1 MKNAIKDIL
10 KIPINLIRSINLENF
25 RTLQH
30 ALKTESPQ
38 QILQNFIRLI
48 KGEARGGIQKQNGIF
63 FCCDYAAILNDKLL
77 IAGWTISPN
86 DIESIAV
93 VLAES
98 NIGTTEYGRKRH
110 DIAAEYPD
118 IKGALLSGFNFEK
131 ELADLT
137 TEEEPKEKTDKIDKI
152 DKVWP
157 RKIDFIVKDKNGTIG
172 KFKAPLID
180 AQKEGQFN
188 HLLQLNQNEA
198 YRLFLDLNAP
208 TEQEIEQ
215 TKEAAQRLADKNQK
229 NQPTKPLI
237 SVIVP
242 VYNVEPQYL
251 DKCIESV
258 INQYYPNWEL
268 CLYDDASP
276 KQETVDALKKWK
288 DKLKQD
294 GTQDDRIKIK
304 LGKTNKGISLAS
316 NEAIAMAT
324 GEYIAL
330 LDHDDELTPD
340 ALYEV
345 AKTIETNK
353 QLDKQLDFIYS
364 DEDKLDDNGTRVE
377 PYFKPG
383 FNIDLL
389 RSNNYITHLS
399 VIRKSLGDQL
409 GWFRA
414 GYEGSQD
421 HDLIL
426 RIVDAT
432 ETSKIHHLPK
442 ILYHW
447 RKVAGSTAALYS
459 DKDYAWSAGKKA
471 LEDHL
476 QRHKIDGTVEK
487 GLRGGSFRI
496 KRAITN
502 SKDPQSLSEMVSII
516 IPFKDQQKL
525 LKQCVDSILQ
535 KTDYPNYEIILVS
548 NNSQEAVTLNY
559 ALELE
564 QKHPNIHFYEYNV
577 PFNYPEINNWAVQ
590 QTKGAY
596 ILLLNNDIEVINTDW
611 LSAMVEH
618 IQREEVA
625 AVGSKLLYADN
636 HIQHAGIVTGVGGIA
651 GHAFKHLHESL
662 LNVYPSMG
670 LIRNVSGCTAACLL
684 IKKQIYQE
692 VGGMDE
698 ENLKVAFND
707 VDLCLKIR
715 QKGHLIVYT
724 PYAKLYH
731 YESKSR
737 GYEDTREK
745 KERFFNE
752 TAFMKKKW
760 GSILTSDPYYNT
772 NLTLKREDFSLKLN
786 KE

>member
-1 MKNAIKDIL
+1 M
-10 KIPINLIRSINLENF
+10 
-25 RTLQH
+25 
-30 ALKTESPQ
+30 
-38 QILQNFIRLI
+38 
-48 KGEARGGIQKQNGIF
+48 
-63 FCCDYAAILNDKLL
+63 
-77 IAGWTISPN
+77 
-86 DIESIAV
+86 
-93 VLAES
+93 
-98 NIGTTEYGRKRH
+98 
-110 DIAAEYPD
+110 
-118 IKGALLSGFNFEK
+118 
-131 ELADLT
+131 
-137 TEEEPKEKTDKIDKI
+137 
-152 DKVWP
+152 
-157 RKIDFIVKDKNGTIG
+157 
-172 KFKAPLID
+172 ID

-208 TEQEIEQ
+208 TIQEIEQ
-215 TKEAAQRLADKNQK
+215 TKQAAQKLADKHKQVNQ
-229 NQPTKPLI
+229 PLI

-242 VYNVEPQYL
+242 VYNVEPEYL

-276 KQETVDALKKWK
+276 KQETVNVLKKWK
-288 DKLKQD
+288 DKLAQ
-294 GTQDDRIKIK
+294 GVEQDDRIKIK
-304 LGKTNKGISLAS
+304 LGTRNKGISLAS
-316 NEAIAMAT
+316 NEAIAMAI

-353 QLDKQLDFIYS
+353 QLDFIYS
-364 DEDKLDDNGTRVE
+364 DEDKLDDNGARVE
-377 PYFKPG
+377 PYFKPDL
-383 FNIDLL
+383 NIDLL

-432 ETSKIHHLPK
+432 EADKIHHLPK

-476 QRHKIDGTVEK
+476 KRNKIAGTVEK

-496 KRAITN
+496 RREIT
-502 SKDPQSLSEMVSII
+502 DPKNANQMVSII

-525 LKQCVDSILQ
+525 LKQCVNSILQ
-535 KTDYPNYEIILVS
+535 RTDYSNYEIILVS
-548 NNSQEAVTLNY
+548 NNSQEAATLNY
-559 ALELE
+559 AQELE
-564 QKHPNIHFYEYNV
+564 QKHQNIHFYEYNV

-590 QTKGAY
+590 KTKGAY

-618 IQREEVA
+618 IQREKVA
-625 AVGSKLLYADN
+625 AVGAKLLYADN

-698 ENLKVAFND
+698 QNLEVAFND

-745 KERFFNE
+745 KERFFKE